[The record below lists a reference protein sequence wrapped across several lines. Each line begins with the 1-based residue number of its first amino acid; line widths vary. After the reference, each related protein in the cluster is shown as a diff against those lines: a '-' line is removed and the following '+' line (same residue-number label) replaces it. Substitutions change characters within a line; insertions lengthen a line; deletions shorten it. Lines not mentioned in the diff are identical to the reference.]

1 VNSTDR
7 PLILVIEDDAAIRLG
22 LRKSLGYE
30 GFRVIEAVDGE
41 HGLEA
46 VFETRPDLV
55 VLDLMLPRVNG
66 YEVCRTIR
74 KHDKT
79 LPILILSAKDQEPD
93 KIMGLDLG
101 ADDYVTKP
109 FSTREL
115 TARIKAA
122 LRRTQAQDVTEEV
135 YELGHVRID
144 VPGQKLEVG
153 GADVEVSDREFRLL
167 RYLIENRGRVLS
179 RDQILNKVWGYDYDG
194 TARTIDNFINK
205 LRSKI
210 ESDPADPRFILTV
223 RGVGYKFAD

>member
-1 VNSTDR
+1 VNTGAGAV
-7 PLILVIEDDAAIRLG
+7 ILVIEDDAAIRLG
-22 LRKSLGYE
+22 LKKSLGFE
-30 GFRVIEAVDGE
+30 GYQVLEAEDGE
-41 HGLEA
+41 RGLEL
-46 VFETRPDLV
+46 VFERRPDLV
-55 VLDLMLPRVNG
+55 VLDIMLPRLNG

-74 KHDKT
+74 KHDAS
-79 LPILILSAKDQEPD
+79 LPIVMLSAKGQEID
-93 KIMGLDLG
+93 KVMGLDIG

-115 TARIKAA
+115 AARIKAA
-122 LRRTQAQDVTEEV
+122 LRRSQAQEAAIQVFE
-135 YELGHVRID
+135 GGRIRVD
-144 VPGQKLEVG
+144 VG
-153 GADVEVSDREFRLL
+153 GQTLVVDGDSKEVSTREFRLL

-210 ESDPADPRFILTV
+210 ETDATRPKLILTV

>member
-1 VNSTDR
+1 M
-7 PLILVIEDDAAIRLG
+7 
-22 LRKSLGYE
+22 
-30 GFRVIEAVDGE
+30 
-41 HGLEA
+41 
-46 VFETRPDLV
+46 VFQHRPDLV
-55 VLDLMLPRVNG
+55 VLDIMLPRLNG

-79 LPILILSAKDQEPD
+79 LPVVMLSAKGTEID
-93 KIMGLDLG
+93 KVMGLDLG

-109 FSTREL
+109 FGPREL
-115 TARIKAA
+115 VSRVKAA
-122 LRRTQAQDVTEEV
+122 LRRTQAQDSDVKVFRSGRIEV
-135 YELGHVRID
+135 DIG
-144 VPGQKLEVG
+144 GQSLKVDG
-153 GADVEVSDREFRLL
+153 DAKEVSTREFRLL

-210 ESDPADPRFILTV
+210 EVDATDPRLILTV